1 MLPTYTYFY
10 VYKREKNVY
19 AYINSLPSLFIV
31 YIRTIY
37 KSSNGF
43 RRKVLFIVLEVLII
57 TWHKPFTLVSLKY
70 TIKHSFFVFCVL

>member
-57 TWHKPFTLVSLKY
+57 T
-70 TIKHSFFVFCVL
+70 